1 MCSLILHLN
10 YPSNLPQFNPASQ
23 LPIKLTGS
31 TKAIVVNADNTTI
44 VQFNPASQ
52 LPIKLTGSYNFTTWK
67 TQLSMLMHGQNFFGH
82 LDGTIVAPPTA
93 LTENNENTPNPAYSK
108 WFRQDQLVQ
117 NAILASVKSTLA
129 STAATTKMANK
140 AWESVHIAFANKSH
154 TGIISLQDQLARITK
169 DSRSVIDYL
178 RDILL
183 YDF

>member
-1 MCSLILHLN
+1 M
-10 YPSNLPQFNPASQ
+10 A
-23 LPIKLTGS
+23 
-31 TKAIVVNADNTTI
+31 TKATVVNADNTTI

-82 LDGTIVAPPTA
+82 LDGTIAAPLIA
-93 LTENNENTPNPAYSK
+93 LTENNENTPNPAYTK

-140 AWESVHIAFANKSH
+140 AWESLHAFANKSH
-154 TGIISLQDQLARITK
+154 TRIISLQDQLARITK
-169 DSRSVIDYL
+169 YSRSVIDYL